1 MGRLEGVGMGRSEK
15 WVVFADIY
23 VQSKIMCK
31 FLTIQLNFYIYS
43 IRYQKSGPAE
53 MAQQLRSSAAL
64 PEDWGLVPSTNEG
77 CLTAFKSYSKGS
89 DTSPQ
94 GPTNKHIHKCKY
106 IFGGEDWYTVLH
118 ISL

>member
-53 MAQQLRSSAAL
+53 MAQQLRALVQRSTPCTHRSGSS
-64 PEDWGLVPSTNEG
+64 P
-77 CLTAFKSYSKGS
+77 
-89 DTSPQ
+89 
-94 GPTNKHIHKCKY
+94 
-106 IFGGEDWYTVLH
+106 
-118 ISL
+118 